1 MINNWLNDG
10 EKIPSL
16 GGERSKCFML
26 DLEDL
31 IDDECDQIVLSQ
43 QLFKA
48 FAASSKNMKNF
59 DKDKMYM
66 FFKHVVYLYNDTLQK
81 SDKYGALTYLNKITK
96 LLDCLSIHSIMEL
109 SIEQLNL
116 LLDLNDKDEIIS
128 TYKRI
133 EINRHELTQ
142 AEFELF
148 EDMLKNTSVG
158 KIRTKESKKVYN
170 YISAIYNTNPIL
182 QDNVNYID
190 YLESFSKIN
199 TRTILSLRM
208 YDILE
213 LFKIHN
219 INYENVNEEK
229 KLINDLTEENF
240 GVNTLY

>member
-1 MINNWLNDG
+1 
-10 EKIPSL
+10 
-16 GGERSKCFML
+16 
-26 DLEDL
+26 
-31 IDDECDQIVLSQ
+31 
-43 QLFKA
+43 
-48 FAASSKNMKNF
+48 
-59 DKDKMYM
+59 
-66 FFKHVVYLYNDTLQK
+66 
-81 SDKYGALTYLNKITK
+81 
-96 LLDCLSIHSIMEL
+96 MEL

-170 YISAIYNTNPIL
+170 YISTIYNTNPIL

-213 LFKIHN
+213 LYKIHN

>member
-16 GGERSKCFML
+16 GGERSKCFIL

-109 SIEQLNL
+109 
-116 LLDLNDKDEIIS
+116 
-128 TYKRI
+128 
-133 EINRHELTQ
+133 
-142 AEFELF
+142 
-148 EDMLKNTSVG
+148 
-158 KIRTKESKKVYN
+158 
-170 YISAIYNTNPIL
+170 
-182 QDNVNYID
+182 
-190 YLESFSKIN
+190 
-199 TRTILSLRM
+199 
-208 YDILE
+208 
-213 LFKIHN
+213 
-219 INYENVNEEK
+219 
-229 KLINDLTEENF
+229 
-240 GVNTLY
+240 

>member
-16 GGERSKCFML
+16 GGERSKCFIL

-158 KIRTKESKKVYN
+158 KIRTNATKVNVDIAFTDDGSKVKIPEDKKELKKVMAFLAEELYPGLFTN
-170 YISAIYNTNPIL
+170 NT
-182 QDNVNYID
+182 
-190 YLESFSKIN
+190 YLSNS
-199 TRTILSLRM
+199 TRKV
-208 YDILE
+208 D
-213 LFKIHN
+213 
-219 INYENVNEEK
+219 
-229 KLINDLTEENF
+229 
-240 GVNTLY
+240 